1 MGLQHRDRPI
11 YGVQFHPESVL
22 TQYGNKLLN
31 NFVSMRQEINHL
43 SSQEHSSVSEEK
55 LSSDGFQRKEDL

>member
-22 TQYGNKLLN
+22 TEYGNKLLN
-31 NFVSMRQEINHL
+31 NFVSMCPEINHL

-55 LSSDGFQRKEDL
+55 LSSDGLQRKEDL